1 MWFLIKDDKLVE
13 KYDDIWDK
21 ITKVIK
27 NGFDN
32 EPAYNG
38 KGSKTKTKVYEGKTN
53 TNFCKW

>member
-1 MWFLIKDDKLVE
+1 ME
-13 KYDDIWDK
+13 KYDDIRDK

-53 TNFCKW
+53 TNFRK